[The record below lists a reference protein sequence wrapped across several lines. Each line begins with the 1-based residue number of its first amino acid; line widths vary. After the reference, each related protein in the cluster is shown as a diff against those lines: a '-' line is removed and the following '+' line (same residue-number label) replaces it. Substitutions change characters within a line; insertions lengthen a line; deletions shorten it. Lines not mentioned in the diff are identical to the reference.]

1 MTLLFGASSVLTELR
16 DALNTIWRV
25 PVNRSR
31 THLGTVWRL
40 GKERVYS
47 FLMILCLGVLLLASL
62 VLNTWIGA
70 IETSFGLRRLASG
83 YLVHLGTF
91 MISYLIIAFVF
102 AAIYKFI
109 PKVRLNWREVAV
121 GGTVTS
127 LLFIIGKQ
135 MIAVYM
141 ARTNLGSAYGA
152 AGSLLVVL
160 AWVYYSAQ
168 VFFFGAE
175 FTKVYAE
182 AFGSQKERRPSE
194 HASGQNRIGVEIG
207 ATVSITTD
215 EAQRSRAC
223 RIGEVTTG
231 ETFYAR
237 ENIYRRPETHEP
249 GRRPANAATPGT
261 DQNSPIWTFNCR
273 QTITARTLPKSSW

>member
-1 MTLLFGASSVLTELR
+1 
-16 DALNTIWRV
+16 
-25 PVNRSR
+25 
-31 THLGTVWRL
+31 
-40 GKERVYS
+40 
-47 FLMILCLGVLLLASL
+47 
-62 VLNTWIGA
+62 
-70 IETSFGLRRLASG
+70 
-83 YLVHLGTF
+83 

-102 AAIYKFI
+102 AAIYKLI

-141 ARTNLGSAYGA
+141 GRTNLGYAYGA

-182 AFGSQKERRPSE
+182 AFGSQKGHKQSE
-194 HASGQNRIGVEIG
+194 HASGQSRVGADIG
-207 ATVSITTD
+207 ATVSIMSD
-215 EAQRSRAC
+215 EAQRISGVSRT
-223 RIGEVTTG
+223 V
-231 ETFYAR
+231 
-237 ENIYRRPETHEP
+237 
-249 GRRPANAATPGT
+249 
-261 DQNSPIWTFNCR
+261 
-273 QTITARTLPKSSW
+273 K